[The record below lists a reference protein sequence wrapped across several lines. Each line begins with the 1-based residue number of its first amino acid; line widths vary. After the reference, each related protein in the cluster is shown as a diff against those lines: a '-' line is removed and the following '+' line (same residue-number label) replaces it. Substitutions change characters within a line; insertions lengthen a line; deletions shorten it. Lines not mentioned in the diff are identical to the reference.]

1 MSATKKDR
9 ESQINRKKRYK
20 QIETETNGLT
30 IRMSLWFR
38 ETDRQSKYDQRVRSR
53 TVGGERENKQNLQL
67 DHETDMQIDMQIVMD
82 RERLS
87 L

>member
-38 ETDRQSKYDQRVRSR
+38 ETDSQSKYDQ
-53 TVGGERENKQNLQL
+53 GNKQNLQL
-67 DHETDMQIDMQIVMD
+67 DHETDMQIDMQRVMD